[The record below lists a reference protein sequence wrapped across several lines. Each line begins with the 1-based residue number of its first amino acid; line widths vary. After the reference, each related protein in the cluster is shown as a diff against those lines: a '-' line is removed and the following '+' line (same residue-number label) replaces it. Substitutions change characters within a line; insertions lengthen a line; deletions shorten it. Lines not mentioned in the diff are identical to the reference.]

1 MEHIILIKKIK
12 LFSLLF
18 LILSCVIFALSCLYN
33 KAFFHYLMDGSILWF
48 QLRQALSI
56 LLLSATGYL
65 LLRCIQKKIPEMW
78 LYLFS
83 FPVGACLWVFCS
95 FVILLL
101 GIPYKL
107 PYTLLFMAS
116 ILLLFYLIQK
126 RLKRA
131 AICSE
136 FHLSASF
143 IFIGLSLLVSTGFTY
158 VFLAA
163 DSFYYFT
170 NYGYS
175 LTLIGNY
182 AGFAGENSYN
192 LNSIGQFLPLLC
204 SYTSFWGIDQIYQI
218 QAFLGLN
225 LTICFAWA
233 IYEILE
239 PKTSKK
245 SAVLY
250 SLTFTGI
257 LLTSASYLIVSGWI
271 LANMYCMVF
280 LFFVMFLGYW
290 KNDKNEFDTQFL
302 ISIYLVALTLLR
314 KDGIIFACFM
324 LICIAGQNTY
334 KIKNLIFMLLPSIIM
349 ELWWLGYVRLVLDAK
364 SSMGAVLNSVANK
377 SNVIMIL
384 MIITAALC
392 YILFI
397 KKYIIEN
404 LIIKRLRIKEYSFLL
419 LGLIFLT
426 ILVGI
431 LKPKAI
437 IDNLDVLISNVFQYP
452 SSWGISGFCFLILLC
467 FILLEK
473 SEITTYYHFVWIGY
487 FLLNFSSYNMAKNSW
502 INWDDSFNRIILQV
516 VPLFL
521 FACALSIGK
530 MLSSK
535 SKI

>member
-1 MEHIILIKKIK
+1 MERSIINKKLK
-12 LFSLLF
+12 FFTLLF
-18 LILSCVIFALSCLYN
+18 LLLSCLIFGLCALYN
-33 KAFFHYLMDGSILWF
+33 KAFFNSFMNGSVLWY

-56 LLLSATGYL
+56 LLLSAVGYL

-78 LYLFS
+78 LYLFA

-107 PYTLLFMAS
+107 LFTLLFMAL
-116 ILLLFYLIQK
+116 ILVFTYIVQS
-126 RLKRA
+126 RLKRN
-131 AICSE
+131 ITSSQ
-136 FHLSASF
+136 FHLSAAY

-175 LTLIGNY
+175 LSLLGNY
-182 AGFAGENSYN
+182 ASFAGENSYN

-225 LTICFAWA
+225 LTIGFAWG
-233 IYEILE
+233 IYEILA

-257 LLTSASYLIVSGWI
+257 LLTSASYLIISGWV

-290 KNDKNEFDTQFL
+290 KDEKTGFDTQFL
-302 ISIYLVALTLLR
+302 ISVFLLALTLLR
-314 KDGIIFACFM
+314 KDGIIFTCFM
-324 LICIAGQNTY
+324 LICIAGQNAY
-334 KIKNLIFMLLPSIIM
+334 KRKNLIYMLLPSIVM

-364 SSMGAVLNSVANK
+364 STVGAVENSVANK

-384 MIITAALC
+384 VIITTTLC
-392 YILFI
+392 YLCFI
-397 KKYIIEN
+397 KKYIIKKIP
-404 LIIKRLRIKEYSFLL
+404 LHEYSILL
-419 LGLIFLT
+419 LGLISLT

-437 IDNLDVLISNVFQYP
+437 IDNIDVLVSNIFVYP
-452 SSWGISGFCFLILLC
+452 SSWGISGFFFLVLLC
-467 FILLEK
+467 FILLKK
-473 SEITTYYHFVWIGY
+473 SEVTKYYHFVWIGY
-487 FLLNFSSYNMAKNSW
+487 LLLNISSYSMAKYSW
-502 INWDDSFNRIILQV
+502 INWDDSFNRIILQI
-516 VPLFL
+516 VPFFL
-521 FACALSIGK
+521 FACALSISK
-530 MLSSK
+530 LFFSK
-535 SKI
+535 SK

>member
-1 MEHIILIKKIK
+1 MERLMINKKLKII
-12 LFSLLF
+12 SLLF
-18 LILSCVIFALSCLYN
+18 LLISCLIFGLSSLYN
-33 KAFFHYLMDGSILWF
+33 QSFYNDFVNGSVLWY

-56 LLLSATGYL
+56 LLLSAVGYL

-78 LYLFS
+78 LYLFA

-107 PYTLLFMAS
+107 LSTLLFMTL
-116 ILLLFYLIQK
+116 ILVFVTIIQR
-126 RLKRA
+126 RLKQNFTP
-131 AICSE
+131 SQ
-136 FHLSASF
+136 FHLSAAF

-175 LTLIGNY
+175 LSLLGNY
-182 AGFAGENSYN
+182 ASFAGENSYN

-225 LTICFAWA
+225 LTICFAWG
-233 IYEILE
+233 IFEILA
-239 PKTSKK
+239 PKTSIK

-257 LLTSASYLIVSGWI
+257 LLTSASYLIISGWV

-290 KNDKNEFDTQFL
+290 KDEKTGFDTQFL
-302 ISIYLVALTLLR
+302 ISVCLLALTLLR

-324 LICIAGQNTY
+324 LICIAGQNVY
-334 KIKNLIFMLLPSIIM
+334 KRKNLIFMLLPSVFM

-364 SSMGAVLNSVANK
+364 STVGAVVNSVANK
-377 SNVIMIL
+377 TNVIMIL
-384 MIITAALC
+384 
-392 YILFI
+392 
-397 KKYIIEN
+397 
-404 LIIKRLRIKEYSFLL
+404 LIIVATLLYIGLIQKHIIQKLPISEYSLL
-419 LGLIFLT
+419 IIGLICLT
-426 ILVGI
+426 GLVELLKTNVIL
-431 LKPKAI
+431 
-437 IDNLDVLISNVFQYP
+437 NNFDVLVSNIFEYP
-452 SSWGISGFCFLILLC
+452 SSWGLSGFFFVILLSLT
-467 FILLEK
+467 FIKK
-473 SEITTYYHFVWIGY
+473 SELTKYYHFIWIGY
-487 FLLNFSSYNMAKNSW
+487 FLLNISSYSMAKNSW
-502 INWDDSFNRIILQV
+502 VNWDDSFNRVVLQIVPIL
-516 VPLFL
+516 L
-521 FACALSIGK
+521 FAAALSI
-530 MLSSK
+530 SK
-535 SKI
+535 LFYSENKK